1 MKEIVRPE
9 SLHLQAYTI
18 LKDTIITGDRKP
30 AERIVE
36 AKVASALGI
45 SRGPVREAIRMLI
58 QDGLLHYN
66 GGYVK
71 VYEPDVADIKAL
83 FQCRESLEVLAVSL
97 AIDVQDSKMFD
108 RLEKNMKQT
117 EKAINEKKD
126 LTQMDQDFHTII
138 LESSKNEHLIRLLDM
153 IKTKIHYMRSTMEA
167 NFYPTLL
174 EEHQRL
180 YEAMLEGDKTKAIDL
195 MHAHIQ
201 KGLNNVLKTIEAQQE

>member
-1 MKEIVRPE
+1 MKEIVRPK

-18 LKDTIITGDRKP
+18 LKESIIAGDRKP

-66 GGYVK
+66 NGFVK
-71 VYEPDVADIKAL
+71 VYEPDVADIREL
-83 FQCRESLEVLAVSL
+83 FECRESLEVLAVSL
-97 AIDVQDSKMFD
+97 AIDHQ
-108 RLEKNMKQT
+108 
-117 EKAINEKKD
+117 EKKMLTRLDKNLQHTQQAIDDKQD
-126 LTQMDQDFHTII
+126 LTQFDQDFHTII
-138 LESSKNEHLIRLLDM
+138 LEGSCNKHLIRLLDM

-180 YEAMLEGDKTKAIDL
+180 YETILEQDKVKATEL
-195 MHAHIQ
+195 MQSHIQ
-201 KGLNNVLKTIEAQQE
+201 KGLSNVLKTVEV